1 MKKMENYYKWR
12 IIKAELISALTW
24 FIGTTISLFV
34 LLHFGLDIMGAMI
47 APMIGVFITYPVLS
61 RQDNI
66 ILHFERLLKKERARK

>member
-66 ILHFERLLKKERARK
+66 ILHFERLLKKERARR